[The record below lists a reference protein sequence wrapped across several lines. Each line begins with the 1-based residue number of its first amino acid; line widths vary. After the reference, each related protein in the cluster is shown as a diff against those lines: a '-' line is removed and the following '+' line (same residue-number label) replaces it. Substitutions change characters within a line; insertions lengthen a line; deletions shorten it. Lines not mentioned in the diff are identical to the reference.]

1 MCRLLFYK
9 GRSVLLAEIAVKPE
23 NSIVHQA
30 RDGAYH
36 PGVTDL
42 SHKRNI
48 RVNGDGF
55 GIAWYSD
62 DTSKG
67 SCLFRFVA
75 PGMPP
80 LLHVSN

>member
-9 GRSVLLAEIAVKPE
+9 GRKVLLNEIVVKPE

-30 RDGAYH
+30 RDGVYH
-36 PGVTDL
+36 PGVMDDT
-42 SHKRNI
+42 HKRNI

-55 GIAWYSD
+55 GLAWYSD
-62 DTSKG
+62 DCSIG

-75 PGMPP
+75 PGKIT
-80 LLHVSN
+80 